1 MILSDKT
8 IKQYIK
14 EKKIKI
20 EPILD
25 EEQIQPSSIDI
36 RLGNTFKTFKKTD
49 KIYID
54 TKNNTNIEEYMQT
67 YKIKDN
73 TPIF

>member
-8 IKQYIK
+8 IKEYIK

-36 RLGNTFKTFKKTD
+36 RLGKPSKHSKK
-49 KIYID
+49 
-54 TKNNTNIEEYMQT
+54 Q
-67 YKIKDN
+67 IKY
-73 TPIF
+73 T